1 MIASNLS
8 EARATG
14 AKKYYNE
21 CKRHG
26 LQAFAVLDNSCPR
39 CVTDA
44 HAKRRKNNY
53 VYNRS
58 RERFNE
64 IKMRSRERGIEFTL
78 TLEWLREALDNT
90 NACPYLGI
98 VLNETQE
105 DCIAFPDRNKSIDR
119 LDPTKGYVPEN
130 VIVCSNRANRI
141 KNDATVD
148 ELHLIAENLQ
158 RLTHGVQNGVSV

>member
-8 EARATG
+8 EAKATG

-26 LQAFAVLDNSCPR
+26 TQAFAVLDNNCPR

-44 HAKRRKNNY
+44 YAKRRKNNY

-58 RERFNE
+58 REKFNE
-64 IKMRSRERGIEFTL
+64 VKLRSRDRGIEFTL

-90 NACPYLGI
+90 NVCPYLGI
-98 VLNETQE
+98 KLNETQE
-105 DCIAFPDRNKSIDR
+105 ECIALPDHNKSIDR

-130 VIVCSNRANRI
+130 VIICSNRANRI
-141 KNDATVD
+141 KNNATFE
-148 ELHLIAENLQ
+148 ELFTLADNLR
-158 RLTHGVQNGVSV
+158 RLTHKE